1 MEDIL
6 DQIISTIR
14 GMIPEDKQADF
25 DAFIDKIGQLING
38 IISPIGQ

>member
-25 DAFIDKIGQLING
+25 DAFIDKIGEFING
-38 IISPIGQ
+38 LTRPTGQ